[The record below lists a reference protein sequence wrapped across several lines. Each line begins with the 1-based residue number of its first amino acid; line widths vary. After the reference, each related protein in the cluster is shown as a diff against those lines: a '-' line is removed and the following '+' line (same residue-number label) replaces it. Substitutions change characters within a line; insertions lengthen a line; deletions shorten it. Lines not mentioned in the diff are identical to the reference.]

1 MLGPYPQRFRDP
13 AAMRCII
20 SRDGR
25 DSRIARVRRRCTSLT
40 SGCGKETSDATSPTA
55 HAQPPANVGASRKE
69 TWHATSPRARARYTS
84 GPAGDVLG
92 EAAPGILGMHRPRS
106 PSPIIVP

>member
-40 SGCGKETSDATSPTA
+40 SGCGKETSDATSP
-55 HAQPPANVGASRKE
+55 
-69 TWHATSPRARARYTS
+69 RARARYTS